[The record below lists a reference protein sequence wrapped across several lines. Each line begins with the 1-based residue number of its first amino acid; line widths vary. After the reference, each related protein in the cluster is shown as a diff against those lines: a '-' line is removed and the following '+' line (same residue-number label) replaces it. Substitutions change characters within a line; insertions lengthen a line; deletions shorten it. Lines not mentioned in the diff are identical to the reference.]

1 VEFPPATPTSSRAV
15 PGGGDITGGA
25 ASTSGKKGALELA
38 LQSPTTSLASDSQ
51 KPQCSVEMQQILRL
65 ALRDGDEWVR
75 LFATILAPFPN
86 SQSID
91 VEPCTE
97 GNMEGVQA
105 EVAEALSLKSD
116 CSFIPHEFACLNH
129 SVLSAAHKYAPPTG
143 HTHFTLRQQ
152 PQASVQLRNEILQ
165 KAEMDFAQ
173 TGSLVKDR
181 HLLQRQMSATGSN
194 PFVSTSRSSSS
205 RKSVPIPGHTASR
218 VQRERGTKLLDINE
232 VPLNF
237 KRKRR
242 AAADLELPGGGGESK
257 KTRTSS
263 KSEPDTPTPTLTS
276 ATPDYAAGLGVEF
289 PPATPTSSQA
299 VPRGGDVTG
308 GAASTSG
315 KKGALELA
323 LQSPTTSLA
332 SDSQKPQSSTT
343 PVTPFYSLTSPTYQ
357 PYPRAT
363 ATPSG
368 PIPPHISPFTP
379 GTPSTPTLPTSPS
392 TPQPKLKVTRQQ
404 LLIAQEMFKES
415 PNLTR
420 EHKALIL
427 GFMAGARENPY
438 PNREVVTIKLND
450 RVQEESEG
458 KKVLIETVFEMN
470 YKTGMW
476 RKLQYKRPHQ

>member
-1 VEFPPATPTSSRAV
+1 MRYHSISKER
-15 PGGGDITGGA
+15 D
-25 ASTSGKKGALELA
+25 E
-38 LQSPTTSLASDSQ
+38 
-51 KPQCSVEMQQILRL
+51 QQL
-65 ALRDGDEWVR
+65 
-75 LFATILAPFPN
+75 
-86 SQSID
+86 
-91 VEPCTE
+91 
-97 GNMEGVQA
+97 
-105 EVAEALSLKSD
+105 
-116 CSFIPHEFACLNH
+116 
-129 SVLSAAHKYAPPTG
+129 
-143 HTHFTLRQQ
+143 
-152 PQASVQLRNEILQ
+152 
-165 KAEMDFAQ
+165 
-173 TGSLVKDR
+173 
-181 HLLQRQMSATGSN
+181 
-194 PFVSTSRSSSS
+194 
-205 RKSVPIPGHTASR
+205 
-218 VQRERGTKLLDINE
+218 
-232 VPLNF
+232 
-237 KRKRR
+237 
-242 AAADLELPGGGGESK
+242 LPGGGGESK

-263 KSEPDTPTPTLTS
+263 KSEPDTPTPTLQS

-289 PPATPTSSQA
+289 PPPTPTSSRA
-299 VPRGGDVTG
+299 VAGGGNVTG
-308 GAASTSG
+308 GAASTSS

-415 PNLTR
+415 QNLTR

-458 KKVLIETVFEMN
+458 KKVLIETVF
-470 YKTGMW
+470 
-476 RKLQYKRPHQ
+476 